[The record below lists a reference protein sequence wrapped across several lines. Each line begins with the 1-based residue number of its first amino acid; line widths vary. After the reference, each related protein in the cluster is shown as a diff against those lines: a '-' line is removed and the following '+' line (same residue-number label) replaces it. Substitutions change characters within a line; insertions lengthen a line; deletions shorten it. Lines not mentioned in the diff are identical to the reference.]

1 MPRTVTWKFKSNYYF
16 NTIKHF
22 VKLAESDFYCYCP
35 LWRKY
40 TEQILEIN
48 WYKLNL
54 WTLLKCRKELFF
66 VWRSCKIQ
74 KRPFLLRGSASDIIG
89 RVYDAFQTLRGGG
102 KVWHL
107 IFEKRCPLS
116 AYQDQFSAFNTWSS
130 FVKIQASLHMFLI
143 TATSCATC
151 LWNVKN
157 YIESFEWCQIR
168 AILRRPTAGRLRSVT
183 SLAGG
188 SQGGTLAAAAA
199 GWYAGMLEKGGGGS
213 WWREERWG
221 GSSGIAL
228 ALNEVYWLQRSV
240 QALHRMLH
248 VTNPYRYDRSD
259 VDSCNICFEIFA
271 TSGLLV
277 VRKYMKFA
285 CLPGLCFRLHLCRRF
300 LICPTTL

>member
-1 MPRTVTWKFKSNYYF
+1 MSEGAVFLYGVR
-16 NTIKHF
+16 
-22 VKLAESDFYCYCP
+22 VK
-35 LWRKY
+35 
-40 TEQILEIN
+40 
-48 WYKLNL
+48 YK
-54 WTLLKCRKELFF
+54 
-66 VWRSCKIQ
+66 

-130 FVKIQASLHMFLI
+130 FMKIQASLHMFLI

-157 YIESFEWCQIR
+157 YTESSEWCQIR

-199 GWYAGMLEKGGGGS
+199 GWYAGMLEKGGGGLMERREMGWQQRHCFGFKRGVLAS
-213 WWREERWG
+213 TFSPSTAQNVTRNKSIPVWSFWRRQ
-221 GSSGIAL
+221 
-228 ALNEVYWLQRSV
+228 LQH
-240 QALHRMLH
+240 LFW
-248 VTNPYRYDRSD
+248 
-259 VDSCNICFEIFA
+259 NICNKRPPGGQKIHEVCLSARTLFQ
-271 TSGLLV
+271 TSWESLW
-277 VRKYMKFA
+277 
-285 CLPGLCFRLHLCRRF
+285 CFQVLYVGK
-300 LICPTTL
+300 